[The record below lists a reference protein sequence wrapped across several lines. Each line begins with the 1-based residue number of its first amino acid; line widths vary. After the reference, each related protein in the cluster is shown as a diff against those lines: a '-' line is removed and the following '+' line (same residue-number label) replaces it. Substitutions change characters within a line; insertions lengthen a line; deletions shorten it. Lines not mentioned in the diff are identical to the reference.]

1 MMLLVRSPR
10 DDELAAGLRSRG
22 MRRSDRMEAILRLLT
37 DTGSVHVGDL
47 ALRFGVSE
55 ATLRR
60 DLALLEEQRLL
71 TRTHGG
77 ALAQDSVYELP
88 TRFRDAERKD
98 AKRAIAK
105 LAAQRLPDGAH
116 VVALT
121 GGTTTSEVA
130 RQLAGRHDLTLV
142 TNALNIAMEAV
153 ARPRTKLVVV
163 GGVSR
168 PGSYELGG
176 PWAEDLIGSINIGTA
191 FVGGDGVSAG
201 GGLTT
206 HDEQQA
212 RTTRAI
218 IERAQRVVVVADG
231 SKVGHVALVR
241 VAGAEELDEV
251 VTDGSAAGPALAAL
265 RDAGVAIGLAD
276 PGELRLPPA

>member
-1 MMLLVRSPR
+1 MAAVRSPGAR
-10 DDELAAGLRSRG
+10 GEELAALRFRG
-22 MRRSDRMEAILRLLT
+22 MRRADRVAAILRLLT

-47 ALRFGVSE
+47 ATRFGVSE

-60 DLALLEEQRLL
+60 DLALLEDQRLL

-77 ALAQDSVYELP
+77 ALAQEPGHERPD
-88 TRFRDAERKD
+88 RHRDGGRQDTE
-98 AKRAIAK
+98 RAIAT
-105 LAAQRLPDGAH
+105 LAAQRIPDGAH

-130 RQLAGRHDLTLV
+130 RRLAGRADLTLV
-142 TNALNIAMEAV
+142 TTALNIAYQAV
-153 ARPRTKLVVV
+153 NRPRTKLVVV

-176 PWAEDLIGSINIGTA
+176 PWAEDLIGTINIGTA
-191 FVGGDGVSAG
+191 VVGGDGISAE

-206 HDEQQA
+206 HDEEQA
-212 RTTRAI
+212 RTARALI
-218 IERAQRVVVVADG
+218 ARAQRVVVVADA

-241 VAGAEELDEV
+241 IAGADDVDEL
-251 VTDGSAAGPALAAL
+251 VTDVAAPAAALAAL
-265 RDAGVAIGLAD
+265 RDAGVTIGLA
-276 PGELRLPPA
+276 EPAGG

>member
-1 MMLLVRSPR
+1 MAAVRSPGAR
-10 DDELAAGLRSRG
+10 GEELAALRFRG
-22 MRRSDRMEAILRLLT
+22 MRRADRVAAILRLLT

-47 ALRFGVSE
+47 ATRFGVSE

-60 DLALLEEQRLL
+60 DLALLEDQRLL

-77 ALAQDSVYELP
+77 ALAQEPGHERPD
-88 TRFRDAERKD
+88 RHRDGGRQDTE
-98 AKRAIAK
+98 RAIAT
-105 LAAQRLPDGAH
+105 LAAQRIPDGAH

-130 RQLAGRHDLTLV
+130 RRLAGRADLTLV
-142 TNALNIAMEAV
+142 TTALNIAYQAV
-153 ARPRTKLVVV
+153 NRPRTKLVVV

-176 PWAEDLIGSINIGTA
+176 PWAEDLIGTINIGTA
-191 FVGGDGVSAG
+191 VVGGDGISAE

-206 HDEQQA
+206 HDEEQA
-212 RTTRAI
+212 RTARALI
-218 IERAQRVVVVADG
+218 ARAQRVVVVADA

-241 VAGAEELDEV
+241 IAGADDVDEL
-251 VTDGSAAGPALAAL
+251 VTDVAAPAAALAAL
-265 RDAGVAIGLAD
+265 RDAGVTIGLA
-276 PGELRLPPA
+276 EPA

>member
-1 MMLLVRSPR
+1 MAAVRSPGAR
-10 DDELAAGLRSRG
+10 GEELAALRFRG
-22 MRRSDRMEAILRLLT
+22 MRRADRVAAILRLLT

-47 ALRFGVSE
+47 ATRFGVSE

-60 DLALLEEQRLL
+60 DLALLEDQRLL

-77 ALAQDSVYELP
+77 ALAQEPGHERPD
-88 TRFRDAERKD
+88 RHRDGGRQDTE
-98 AKRAIAK
+98 RAIAS
-105 LAAQRLPDGAH
+105 LAAQRIPDGAH

-130 RQLAGRHDLTLV
+130 RRLAGRADLTLV
-142 TNALNIAMEAV
+142 TTALNIAYQAV
-153 ARPRTKLVVV
+153 NRPRTKLVVV

-176 PWAEDLIGSINIGTA
+176 PWAEDLIGTINIGTA
-191 FVGGDGVSAG
+191 VVGGDGISAE

-206 HDEQQA
+206 HDEEQA
-212 RTTRAI
+212 RTARALI
-218 IERAQRVVVVADG
+218 ARAQRVVVVADA

-241 VAGAEELDEV
+241 IAGADDVDEL
-251 VTDGSAAGPALAAL
+251 VTDVAAPAAALAAL
-265 RDAGVAIGLAD
+265 RDAGVTIGLA
-276 PGELRLPPA
+276 EPA